1 MIDRIDR
8 RSRRC
13 EKVVMGAV
21 RNDESMYEEEREKA
35 GKVLKQFQEDNDEFG
50 VLRVIDVM
58 QRMCIDHHFQHLIT
72 SILHQQYTHTL
83 SGQSD
88 DDDDDLYHISLR
100 FRLLR
105 QRGFYVPSGDVFG
118 KFTDEK
124 GEFKKELREDI
135 KGVMALHEASHLCI
149 GGEDEHILE
158 EAARFSTECLLA
170 KKEGDDDIRRTLEYP
185 FHKSVPRFT
194 AKTFVEKMRVEQE
207 WEATLGNFASL
218 DYAMLQSLYED
229 EIQQVL
235 RWWKGLGLMDEL
247 AKNRQ
252 FKWYIWSLTINPYS
266 HLSTERVDLTKQVSL
281 VYLIDDIFDVYA
293 SHHQTTQFVQAI
305 CRWDLSVAEGLPDYM
320 KTCLAVL
327 FDTTSEISNHVFKKY
342 GWNPSTQL
350 KLQWKRL
357 CRAFISEAKWLRRGD
372 SVTIGA
378 DEYLENGIVTTGVP
392 LIATTAF
399 FMLGHG
405 GAGDPTGTKAIQP
418 ILTSIAAIL
427 RLLDDLDATLGEKQ
441 HGKDASYV
449 EYYLREHPGMSM
461 DDGREMV
468 TNMVSEQWKL
478 VNRECLFSTTIPFLF
493 RQSCLNVARMIPMM
507 YNYDDRQCLPI
518 LRRQIMSMLS
528 TCNENITSSALLGLL
543 RT

>member
-1 MIDRIDR
+1 
-8 RSRRC
+8 
-13 EKVVMGAV
+13 
-21 RNDESMYEEEREKA
+21 
-35 GKVLKQFQEDNDEFG
+35 
-50 VLRVIDVM
+50 M
-58 QRMCIDHHFQHLIT
+58 QRMCIDHHFQHLIA
-72 SILHQQYTHTL
+72 SFLHIQYTHCTL
-83 SGQSD
+83 SGSPATTPND

-105 QRGFYVPSGDVFG
+105 QSAYYVPSDAVFG

-135 KGVMALHEASHLCI
+135 KGLMALHEASHLCI
-149 GGEDEHILE
+149 GGEDDAILE
-158 EAARFSTECLLA
+158 KAARFSTECLLA
-170 KKEGDDDIRRTLEYP
+170 AAAKKEGDDDEIRRTLEYP
-185 FHKSVPRFT
+185 YHKSLARFT
-194 AKTFVEKMRVEQE
+194 AKTFVEKMRVEHE
-207 WEATLGNFASL
+207 WEATLASFATL
-218 DYAMLQSLYED
+218 DHAMLQSLYED
-229 EIQQVL
+229 EIHQVL
-235 RWWKGLGLMDEL
+235 QWWKGLGIMEEL

-327 FDTTSEISNHVFKKY
+327 FDTTSEISNHVLKKF
-342 GWNPSTQL
+342 GWNPSNQL
-350 KLQWKRL
+350 KLQWERL

-372 SVTIGA
+372 SMTIGA
-378 DEYLENGIVTTGVP
+378 DEYLKNGIVTTGIP

-405 GAGDPTGTKAIQP
+405 GAEEPTGTEAIQP
-418 ILTSIAAIL
+418 IVTSLAAIL

-441 HGKDASYV
+441 DGKDASYL
-449 EYYLREHPGMSM
+449 EYYLREHPGMSL

-468 TNMVSEQWKL
+468 MNMVTEQWKL
-478 VNRECLFSTTIPFLF
+478 VNRECLFSTTIPFSF
-493 RQSCLNVARMIPMM
+493 RQSCLTGARMIPMM
-507 YNYDDRQCLPI
+507 YNYNDRQCLPI
-518 LRRQIMSMLS
+518 LHRQIMSMLS
-528 TCNENITSSALLGLL
+528 TDDEKITSSAFLGLL